1 MKKIFFALLLIPAA
15 SLSSCD
21 VLTEASKQIT
31 MPPTELEMT
40 DGLKQALEV
49 GTGKAAA
56 FLNTQGGYLNNP
68 RFKIPFPPD
77 AQKVADKLRAMGFG
91 DQVDKFIER
100 MNRGAEDA
108 AAEAKPI
115 FVSAVKSM
123 TLTDAKNILLGSNDA
138 ATMYFKGKT
147 SGALYTAFAPKIK
160 TSLDKFEA
168 TKYWTDIT
176 SIYNKIPLVKPVET
190 DLVKYATNKALDGL
204 FLKLSEEEK
213 DIRTNFS
220 ARSTA
225 LLQKVFGWAAQQ
237 KGQ

>member
-1 MKKIFFALLLIPAA
+1 MKKTLIALLLLQSAVF
-15 SLSSCD
+15 SSCD
-21 VLTEASKQIT
+21 VLQQAGQIAL
-31 MPPTELEMT
+31 PPTELEMT
-40 DGLKQALEV
+40 DGLKEALQV
-49 GTGKAAA
+49 GTGRAAD
-56 FLNTQGGYLNNP
+56 FLNQQGGYLNNE

-77 AQKVADKLRAMGFG
+77 AIKVANKLRELGFG

-108 AAEAKPI
+108 AAQAKPI
-115 FVSAVKSM
+115 FIDAVKSM
-123 TLTDAKNILLGSNDA
+123 TLTDAKNILLGADNA

-160 TSLDKFEA
+160 ASLDKFEA
-168 TKYWTDIT
+168 TKYWTQLT
-176 SIYNKIPLVKPVET
+176 TTYNKIPLVKPVET

-225 LLQKVFGWAAQQ
+225 LLQKVFGWAASQ

>member
-1 MKKIFFALLLIPAA
+1 MKKILIALIALNCIILNG
-15 SLSSCD
+15 CD
-21 VLTEASKQIT
+21 VLQQASKIAL
-31 MPPTELEMT
+31 PPTDAEMT
-40 DGLKQALEV
+40 QGLRQALEV
-49 GTGKAAA
+49 GTGRAAD
-56 FLNTQGGYLNNP
+56 FLHQQGGYLNNE

-77 AQKVADKLRAMGFG
+77 AIKVANKLREMGFG

-115 FVSAVKSM
+115 FVNAITSM
-123 TLTDAKNILLGSNDA
+123 TLTDARNILLGEDNA
-138 ATMYFKGKT
+138 ATMYFKSKT
-147 SGALYTAFAPKIK
+147 SDALYTAFSPKIK
-160 TSLDKFEA
+160 ASLDKFEA

-176 SIYNKIPLVKPVET
+176 TTYNKIPFVKPVET

-204 FLKLSEEEK
+204 FIKLSEEEK
-213 DIRTNFS
+213 DIRNNLS

-237 KGQ
+237 KGM